1 MPDVQGLPECV
12 PLVKL
17 KRMDYN
23 YVEAGL
29 AVPLDQAVV
38 LLGLPPTA
46 YYSSV
51 RDLFKIGIADVIAEE
66 DIFEVD
72 GTKVLNGM
80 NAVSKKGHI
89 PEGVEETAV

>member
-1 MPDVQGLPECV
+1 MV
-12 PLVKL
+12 
-17 KRMDYN
+17 
-23 YVEAGL
+23 
-29 AVPLDQAVV
+29 
-38 LLGLPPTA
+38 GLPPAA
-46 YYSSV
+46 YYRSV
-51 RDLFKIGIADVIAEE
+51 RDLFKIGVVDVIPEE

>member
-1 MPDVQGLPECV
+1 MPDVQSLPECV

-38 LLGLPPTA
+38 LLGLPPAA

-51 RDLFKIGIADVIAEE
+51 RDLFKIGIVDVIPKEG
-66 DIFEVD
+66 ILEVD

-80 NAVSKKGHI
+80 DAVSQNGHI
-89 PEGVEETAV
+89 PEGIEEIAV